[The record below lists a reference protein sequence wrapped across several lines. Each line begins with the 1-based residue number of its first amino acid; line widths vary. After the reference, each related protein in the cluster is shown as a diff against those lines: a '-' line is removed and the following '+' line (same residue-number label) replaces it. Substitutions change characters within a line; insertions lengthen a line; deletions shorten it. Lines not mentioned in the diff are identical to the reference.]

1 MPTIVDSLVV
11 LLDLDVSGFEKGFK
25 KAEKKTGELKKGAS
39 SLKDSFGAVR
49 KGIGEVASE
58 VTKFLAEITGLS
70 AAVGMLSKNIDVSAT
85 DILAW
90 GNAAEKFGGSAG
102 GIENAMKSISMSITD
117 LQMTGE
123 SGMLQYFQKLNVS
136 LVDAKGE
143 AREADDIL
151 LQIADGLQQ
160 FDRPTAYNIA
170 KKMGFDE
177 GTVNLLLE
185 GRQEIEKTLE
195 QQKKLAEIN
204 ARFAETS
211 QELKDRWLD
220 FGTALQ
226 GVGIDV
232 LEVIQ
237 PALIWFFDVINQ
249 GIAWLHENKGIA
261 FGIFSALAF
270 VIGSVLVSSLVS
282 ATAAAWGFA
291 AAMLSSLASATAAA
305 WGFATAMLANP
316 ITWIVAA
323 VLALIAAIGLL
334 VEDYHVWAQ
343 GGKSAFDWT
352 WFKSVIDV
360 VTNAFEW
367 LKNTVANVIGM
378 VRDNMEPVMNRI
390 MSVLSAV
397 GSVVVWLAGM
407 VLTLVSSWGKWVFE
421 TGKKIGTTVLQAFV
435 DQLRNA
441 YEWIGNVIRKWR
453 EWLNEKV
460 VKPVVEKVKEAV
472 EPVVEHIQEKAAPVV
487 EKVKEAVEPIVE
499 DIREK
504 AVFAGGKIKEA
515 VEPVVEDIHENAV
528 FAGEKIKEAVEPV
541 LRYVQGNLACTGEK
555 AKEAAKPVVSAVKR
569 GAEIV
574 GDMQI
579 QTVYAGKNLVDR
591 IFKRA
596 EGDYDSVNLGEKNG
610 YKASKRPLEQM
621 TVTEVMAAQ
630 QRREFNAAGRYQII
644 RTTMKEAVDAMGLTG
659 NEKFDRKLQDRIFR
673 EYLIKEKR
681 KEIWA
686 YISGKSDDIKSAM
699 IAMSKEWASFA
710 DPRTG
715 RSYYDKDGVN
725 KASVTPAQSQQLL
738 MQMRESHMKNQAI
751 YNNIGNRGPFR
762 MSTRIDSINVSTN
775 AEDGHKIAR
784 EIRREINSNPLVDQ
798 ANMGLA

>member
-25 KAEKKTGELKKGAS
+25 KTEKKTGELKKGAS

-123 SGMLQYFQKLNVS
+123 SGMLQYFQMLNVS

-151 LQIADGLQQ
+151 LRIADGLQQ

-204 ARFAETS
+204 TRFAETS

-220 FGTALQ
+220 FGTALK

-237 PALIWFFDVINQ
+237 PALVRFFDVINQ

-261 FGIFSALAF
+261 FAIFSALAF
-270 VIGSVLVSSLVS
+270 VISVVLVAAFGAATKATWVFSAAIVASLKK
-282 ATAAAWGFA
+282 ATIAALKFA
-291 AAMLSSLASATAAA
+291 AAML
-305 WGFATAMLANP
+305 ANP
-316 ITWIVAA
+316 VTWIVLA
-323 VLALIAAIGLL
+323 VLALVAAIALL
-334 VEDYHVWAQ
+334 IEDYHVWAK
-343 GGKSAFDWT
+343 GGKSAFDWS
-352 WFKSVIDV
+352 WLQSSIGNV
-360 VTNAFEW
+360 AQALEW
-367 LKNTVANVIGM
+367 LSEAFRAVSEVYNNTIA
-378 VRDNMEPVMNRI
+378 PVLDFLI
-390 MSVLSAV
+390 AVV
-397 GSVVVWLAGM
+397 GSVIAALNELDVKIVKIIDSWLDWIGAI
-407 VLTLVSSWGKWVFE
+407 S
-421 TGKKIGTTVLQAFV
+421 KKIGKTAIDFV
-435 DQLRNA
+435 IDKLKSA
-441 YEWIGNVIRKWR
+441 YDWIDKMIKKWR
-453 EWLNEKV
+453 EWWRERFGKKSESAIKQEIEEGTVGKRDKAEERKSAEESFTPRLN
-460 VKPVVEKVKEAV
+460 
-472 EPVVEHIQEKAAPVV
+472 AAMIGR
-487 EKVKEAVEPIVE
+487 A
-499 DIREK
+499 EK
-504 AVFAGGKIKEA
+504 AVEKLRL
-515 VEPVVEDIHENAV
+515 NA
-528 FAGEKIKEAVEPV
+528 AMIG
-541 LRYVQGNLACTGEK
+541 K
-555 AKEAAKPVVSAVKR
+555 AKVKASEATNDLVSEVF
-569 GAEIV
+569 
-574 GDMQI
+574 
-579 QTVYAGKNLVDR
+579 L
-591 IFKRA
+591 RA
-596 EGDYDSVNLGEKNG
+596 EGDYDSVNLGEAHG

-621 TVTEVMAAQ
+621 TVAEVMAAQ

-644 RTTMKEAVDAMGLTG
+644 RTTMEEVVRNMGLTG
-659 NEKFDRKLQDRIFR
+659 EEKFDRKLQDRIFR

-715 RSYYDKDGVN
+715 RSYYDKDGIN
-725 KASVTPAQSQQLL
+725 KSSVTPAQSQQLL
-738 MQMRESHMKNQAI
+738 MQMRETHLKNQVI
-751 YNNIGNRGPFR
+751 YNNVLNKDGRGPYR
-762 MSTRIDSINVSTN
+762 TSTRIDSINVYTN

>member
-25 KAEKKTGELKKGAS
+25 KTEKKTGELKKGAS

-123 SGMLQYFQKLNVS
+123 SGMLQYFQMLNVS

-160 FDRPTAYNIA
+160 FDRPKAYNIA

-204 ARFAETS
+204 TGFAETS
-211 QELKDRWLD
+211 KELKDRWLD
-220 FGTALQ
+220 FGTALK

-261 FGIFSALAF
+261 FGIFSVLAF
-270 VIGSVLVSSLVS
+270 VIGTVLVSSLV
-282 ATAAAWGFA
+282 
-291 AAMLSSLASATAAA
+291 SATAAA

-316 ITWIVAA
+316 ITWVVAA

-334 VEDYHVWAQ
+334 IEDYHVWAQ
-343 GGKSAFDWT
+343 GGKSAFDWSWLQSSIGT
-352 WFKSVIDV
+352 VSK
-360 VTNAFEW
+360 ALEW
-367 LKNTVANVIGM
+367 LSEAFTTVSEVYNNNVA
-378 VRDNMEPVMNRI
+378 PVLDFLI
-390 MSVLSAV
+390 AAV
-397 GSVVVWLAGM
+397 GSVIVALIKLDVKIFKLIDSWLDWIEAI
-407 VLTLVSSWGKWVFE
+407 S
-421 TGKKIGTTVLQAFV
+421 KKIGKTAIDFLI
-435 DQLRNA
+435 DKLKSA
-441 YEWIGNVIRKWR
+441 YDWIQKLIEKWR
-453 EWLNEKV
+453 EWWRERFGKKSESVIKQEIENETVGKQDKTEEKKSEEESFTPRLN
-460 VKPVVEKVKEAV
+460 
-472 EPVVEHIQEKAAPVV
+472 AAMIGR
-487 EKVKEAVEPIVE
+487 A
-499 DIREK
+499 EK
-504 AVFAGGKIKEA
+504 AVEKLRL
-515 VEPVVEDIHENAV
+515 NA
-528 FAGEKIKEAVEPV
+528 AMIG
-541 LRYVQGNLACTGEK
+541 K
-555 AKEAAKPVVSAVKR
+555 AKVKASEATNDLVSEVF
-569 GAEIV
+569 
-574 GDMQI
+574 
-579 QTVYAGKNLVDR
+579 L
-591 IFKRA
+591 RA
-596 EGDYDSVNLGEKNG
+596 EGDYDSVNLGEAHD
-610 YKASKRPLEQM
+610 YEASKRPLEQM
-621 TVTEVMAAQ
+621 TVAEVMAAQ

-644 RTTMKEAVDAMGLTG
+644 RTTMEEVVRNMGLTG
-659 NEKFDRKLQDRIFR
+659 DEKFDRKLQDRIFR

-715 RSYYDKDGVN
+715 RSYYDKDGIN
-725 KASVTPAQSQQLL
+725 KSSVTPAQSQQLL
-738 MQMRESHMKNQAI
+738 MQMRETHLKNQVI
-751 YNNIGNRGPFR
+751 YNNVLNKDGRGPYR
-762 MSTRIDSINVSTN
+762 TSTRIDSINVYTN